1 MGVRGDSGAG
11 NGVCQCWVGECDAQ
25 SSRRVTAPNGDAAAV
40 AQEGR
45 QRGDDVRVPRHLV
58 LCVTS
63 SAKPTDVVPHT
74 CASPGRSSGWQK
86 EEVILC
92 ESPLALQ
99 ALALTLS
106 QDELD
111 SRA

>member
-1 MGVRGDSGAG
+1 MTPSR
-11 NGVCQCWVGECDAQ
+11 
-25 SSRRVTAPNGDAAAV
+25 SRRVTAPNGDAAAV